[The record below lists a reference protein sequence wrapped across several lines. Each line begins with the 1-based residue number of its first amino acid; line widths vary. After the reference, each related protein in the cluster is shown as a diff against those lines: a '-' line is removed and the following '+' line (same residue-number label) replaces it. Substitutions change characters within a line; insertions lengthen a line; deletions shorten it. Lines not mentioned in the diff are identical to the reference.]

1 MAKILISWAVTKGD
15 VINQLNNFMCLSK
28 TFDNQPIP
36 LFIQVQKANLMQII
50 YQQVSEWDLSA
61 MSNCMTI
68 F

>member
-1 MAKILISWAVTKGD
+1 
-15 VINQLNNFMCLSK
+15 MCLSK
-28 TFDNQPIP
+28 TIDNQTIS

-61 MSNCMTI
+61 MSNCTTI